1 MINPYFSYYLQKASD
16 LALKNSHEYITTTHL
31 LYTIISKDEA
41 IKTIIKET
49 TSPENLEN
57 LTNNLRFLVS
67 KNPKG
72 DDEPVFSHAL
82 EIMLKQAQSKSTDYG
97 VTDFI
102 KEILDD
108 KESDSAKI
116 LNYYGIKEFN
126 VKTVVIENP
135 FKKFSEDKRKDE
147 KKKDSFLDKYTI
159 NLNQKA
165 KDGKI
170 DPLIGRTQEI
180 AKTMQTLCRRK
191 KNNPLLV
198 GEAGVGKTA
207 VVEGIALKLES
218 NEVPQ
223 KLKNRVIYALDN
235 AALLAGTKYRGDFE
249 ERLKGVIDEL
259 IKDKNAI
266 LFIDEIHTI
275 VGAGETSGGSLDM
288 ANILKPALSSGEIS
302 CIGATTYSEYRKF
315 ESDKALSRRFAKV
328 DIPEPSIE
336 DSVEILKGLQE
347 RYENHHGV
355 KFSPEAINSSVELA
369 KRYLSSKF
377 LPDSAIDLIDEAGAY
392 FSLRGEEKE
401 ITKDDIVMIL
411 SHWANIKNIVKNSD
425 NSEILKTLDKRLKS
439 VIFGQDEAISTL
451 SNALIRSYAG
461 LKNPTSPIGVFLF
474 TGSSGVGKSE
484 LAKSLAEILGVNFE
498 RFDMSEFMEAHSVSK
513 LIGSPPGYVGFE
525 SGGKLTNNIKK
536 HPYSVILLDEI
547 EKAHPNLINIFLQIF
562 DHAKLTDA
570 SGESSDFKNTII
582 ILTSNL
588 GTKEA
593 PKMGFTKDESAKF
606 EAAVKEFFSPEFRN
620 RLDAIIN
627 FNPLS
632 DEILL
637 KIVDKAIAE
646 IESRLSD
653 IKIKVSKKVK
663 ELFIQKGYSAEFGAR
678 NLKRTV
684 NSMISDEIGKEIL
697 FGRLNDGGV
706 VKIDLKKDGKL
717 SFKFE

>member
-116 LNYYGIKEFN
+116 LNHYGIKEFN

-147 KKKDSFLDKYTI
+147 KKKDSFLEKYTI

-218 NEVPQ
+218 DEVPQ

-275 VGAGETSGGSLDM
+275 IGAGETSGGSLDM

-570 SGESSDFKNTII
+570 SGESSDFKSTII

-620 RLDAIIN
+620 RLDAVIN
-627 FNPLS
+627 FNLLS

-637 KIVDKAIAE
+637 KIVDKSIAE
-646 IESRLSD
+646 IESRLSGV
-653 IKIKVSKKVK
+653 KIKVSKKVK

-697 FGRLNDGGV
+697 FGRLNDDGV
-706 VKIDLKKDGKL
+706 VKIDLKDGKL

>member
-1 MINPYFSYYLQKASD
+1 MIDPYFNYYLQKASD
-16 LALKNSHEYITTTHL
+16 LALKNSHEYITTIHL
-31 LYTIISKDEA
+31 LYTILSKDEA

-49 TSPENLEN
+49 TSAENLEN
-57 LTNNLRFLVS
+57 LTKNLRFLIS

-72 DDEPVFSHAL
+72 DDEPVLSHAL
-82 EIMLKQAQSKSTDYG
+82 EIMLKEAESKSQEYG

-102 KEILDD
+102 KTILDD
-108 KESDSAKI
+108 HESDPAKI
-116 LNYYGIKEFN
+116 LNHYGIKEFN

-135 FKKFSEDKRKDE
+135 FKKFSQDRTKS
-147 KKKDSFLDKYTI
+147 DSFLEKYTI

-180 AKTMQTLCRRK
+180 SKTMQTLCRRK

-207 VVEGIALKLES
+207 IVEGIALNLVSED
-218 NEVPQ
+218 VPQ
-223 KLKNRVIYALDN
+223 KLKNKVIYALDN

-259 IKDKNAI
+259 IKDKNAL

-275 VGAGETSGGSLDM
+275 MGAGETSGGSLDM

-302 CIGATTYSEYRKF
+302 CIGATTYAEYRKF

-336 DSVEILKGLQE
+336 DSIKILQGLQE
-347 RYENHHGV
+347 KYESHHGV

-377 LPDSAIDLIDEAGAY
+377 LPDSAIDLIDETGAY
-392 FSLRGEEKE
+392 FSLRNEQKE
-401 ITKDDIVMIL
+401 ISKDDIVMVL
-411 SHWANIKNIVKNSD
+411 SHSANIKNIIKNKD
-425 NSEILKTLDKRLKS
+425 NAEILKTLDSRLKS
-439 VIFGQDEAISTL
+439 VIFGQDEAITTL
-451 SNALIRSYAG
+451 SNALIRSHVG

-484 LAKSLAEILGVNFE
+484 LARSLAEILGVNFE

-547 EKAHPNLINIFLQIF
+547 EKAHPNLVNIFLQIF
-562 DHAKLTDA
+562 DHAKLTDS
-570 SGESSDFKNTII
+570 SGESTDFKNTII

-593 PKMGFTKDESAKF
+593 PKMGFTKDENAKF
-606 EAAVKEFFSPEFRN
+606 QTAVREFFSPEFRN

-632 DEILL
+632 SEILL
-637 KIVDKAIAE
+637 KIVDKTIAE
-646 IESRLSD
+646 IETRLNGA
-653 IKIKVSKKVK
+653 KIKVSKKAK

-678 NLKRTV
+678 NLKRTI
-684 NSMISDEIGKEIL
+684 NSMISDEISKEIL
-697 FGRLNDGGV
+697 FGNLKDGGV
-706 VKIDLKKDGKL
+706 VTVDSKKDGTL